1 MKPFPKNFLWGAAIS
16 SYQTEGNNFASDW
29 WQWEQ
34 QPGNIKDGSVSSSAC
49 DFWNQYETYL
59 DYAKQAGM
67 NALRISIEWARIQ
80 PEQNQWSQQAL
91 DHYKKIIGAMKQR
104 GLEPIVT
111 LWHFT
116 LPLWFAKQN
125 GWLNENAQEYFLQ
138 YVKRVYETL
147 KNGVRYWITLNEP
160 SVYLFNG
167 FITGSWPPGKKLA
180 LHQAVR
186 IRNKLIR
193 IHKAAY
199 HILKNQNT
207 LVSIAANLSWDTGAS
222 QYKNINRL
230 LEWLPPRGNDWA
242 MLHATQRECDFIGLN
257 YYFHNTIRANVLH
270 PFASVTSSHKDPSR
284 NSDIGWEIAPQGIYE
299 VSKKLYKTFH
309 KPIMITENGLADAKD
324 EKRAQFIRDHV
335 KNIAQAIEKNIPVI
349 GYLHWSLMDNF
360 EWALGKTP
368 RFGLIEMDYN
378 TMTAHPRQS
387 LWEYGTLIRQYINI
401 AS

>member
-125 GWLNENAQEYFLQ
+125 GWLNENAQEYFC
-138 YVKRVYETL
+138 
-147 KNGVRYWITLNEP
+147 
-160 SVYLFNG
+160 
-167 FITGSWPPGKKLA
+167 
-180 LHQAVR
+180 
-186 IRNKLIR
+186 
-193 IHKAAY
+193 
-199 HILKNQNT
+199 NT
-207 LVSIAANLSWDTGAS
+207 
-222 QYKNINRL
+222 
-230 LEWLPPRGNDWA
+230 
-242 MLHATQRECDFIGLN
+242 
-257 YYFHNTIRANVLH
+257 
-270 PFASVTSSHKDPSR
+270 
-284 NSDIGWEIAPQGIYE
+284 
-299 VSKKLYKTFH
+299 
-309 KPIMITENGLADAKD
+309 
-324 EKRAQFIRDHV
+324 
-335 KNIAQAIEKNIPVI
+335 
-349 GYLHWSLMDNF
+349 
-360 EWALGKTP
+360 
-368 RFGLIEMDYN
+368 
-378 TMTAHPRQS
+378 
-387 LWEYGTLIRQYINI
+387 
-401 AS
+401 